1 MLLTALQ
8 VIAGCVKSFGVNRE
22 EQQQDSIFSQAERN
36 SLWDRDV
43 AIPAGATRGSVDPN
57 SWKAGKKSQVVT
69 HPHFEKPGFIMQ
81 NNYVPGQTMEQNSAN
96 TEMPL

>member
-1 MLLTALQ
+1 MLLTARQ

-36 SLWDRDV
+36 SLQDRDV
-43 AIPAGATRGSVDPN
+43 AISAGAQDEVLILIYG
-57 SWKAGKKSQVVT
+57 KLGKKSQLVT
-69 HPHFEKPGFIMQ
+69 HPHFEKRGFIMQ
-81 NNYVPGQTMEQNSAN
+81 NNYVPGQTMKQNSEN